1 MSSVGTLCL
10 ACGLCCDGTLFG
22 RVRVDAPEAAHARRH
37 GLVVLDQDDGA
48 RLVQPCAA
56 LEGTCCRIYAD
67 RPDTCRRYRCDLA
80 AALAEDELGLDEA
93 LALVRET
100 HALRD
105 ALAAALPPVPP
116 GSPPTR
122 LQQRAREAH
131 QPQLGAPLAEK
142 TLDLLTDLEERLDHV
157 FRGRRG

>member
-22 RVRVDAPEAAHARRH
+22 RVRVDAAEAAHARRH
-37 GLVVLDQDDGA
+37 GLVVLDQDDGS

-67 RPDTCRRYRCDLA
+67 RPDTCRRYHCDLA
-80 AALAEDELGLDEA
+80 AALAGDELDLDEA
-93 LALVRET
+93 LVLVRET
-100 HALRD
+100 HALR
-105 ALAAALPPVPP
+105 AGLAAALPPDPP
-116 GSPPTR
+116 QSPPAR
-122 LQQRAREAH
+122 LQQRARDAH
-131 QPQLGAPLAEK
+131 QPLLGEPLAET
-142 TLDLLTDLEERLDHV
+142 TLDLLAALEERLDHV